1 MSLLRAPARP
11 RRRALSFAAFATASL
26 LAAVAVTQAV
36 SPTPARAADSLSCDQ
51 NTLYATG
58 NDGQFVSI
66 DATTGAATPVLAGTN
81 PLAPANNALGISR
94 NGIDAYAMQ
103 NGGSTLARY
112 STTSGKVTTVA
123 DIDSAQTLIRG
134 AVNPATGIYYYGSNG
149 ASAALGAYD
158 PAGTGTKIGRVGTIG
173 GLIGDR
179 NGDFAFSTRGLLFVV
194 TGNQVR
200 RVDETTIP
208 TEKEAAGAPALE
220 TSLVATLPTRTNS
233 PGIAFTSDGYLYVS
247 SARSIIKLD
256 PASGQQV
263 GQAIP
268 TSAGF
273 DLTDLASCN
282 YANTLTGAADV
293 TSRWKSGD
301 QFALAVSGGGVDES
315 NPGNRTTTAGK
326 KTGVQDQVA
335 GAALTIPQRQYT
347 VTQSAAGTTRLADY
361 RTTWSCLNVNKDPA
375 TDTSAL
381 VADGVGDVA
390 RFTFPSATTADGTD
404 VVCTFSNTVVALS
417 AAASDDTG
425 TTASGSTLTVAVP
438 GVLSNDA
445 GTDLTV
451 TSNTRP
457 AHGEA
462 SVAADG
468 SYVYTPAVGFS
479 GTDTFRY
486 TTTDGGGGTSTS
498 TVTITV
504 TPAGSDDVATSRAGQ
519 ALVVDA
525 AAGVLSNDSGSGLT
539 AAVTTRPSHGSL
551 VLGRDGSFRY
561 VPADGFSGTD
571 SFTYTAT
578 DAAGESTTSTVTITV
593 LPTAVDDTATAVAGT
608 PTTITGSALTANDDG
623 TDTKV
628 TAVSTPGHG
637 TASVTPAGDVLY
649 SPADDFSG
657 TDTVDYTVTD
667 GQGGTDTAT
676 ATVTVTVAPRASD
689 DSVDA
694 VADAPL
700 DVPAGRGLL
709 ANDGGTGPLTAAVA
723 TAPSH
728 GTVVVSPDGSF
739 VHTPEKG
746 FSGTDSFTYT
756 LTDGNGVTSTA
767 TATVAVAPKAVD
779 DAVQVTAGGNA
790 HVDGPGVLGNDLGT
804 GLTAAVVA
812 EPQHGTATIAPT
824 GEFDYT
830 PAPGFS
836 GTDTVTYQVADAAGR
851 TSTATVTITV
861 KPLAVDDQAETP
873 NGTIVS
879 IAAPGLLGND
889 LGIGLR
895 VTDHGSPSHGSVTV
909 DADGTWSYTPDSG
922 TSGTDSFEYQMT
934 DASGRTATARAWV
947 IVGDLAVAD
956 QGTATA
962 GRPLSVDAATGVLA
976 NDRGTGLSAALDG
989 TPRHGDVTVA
999 KDGSYVY
1006 TPATGF
1012 SGTDGFT
1019 YTATD
1024 AEGQKS
1030 TGIVTVVVVP
1040 DAVDDVTSTKADTAV
1055 TVAAPGVL
1063 GNDLGTDLRAE
1074 LVDAP
1079 AHGTVTIAAG
1089 GTITY
1094 APADG
1099 FSGTDQLSY
1108 RATDPSS
1115 GSDVATVTIHVGP
1128 IVVDD
1133 SPVGGTVADQPL
1145 VVDAAHGVLT
1155 NDTGTDLT
1163 AKVTDRPKTG
1173 SVTMGP
1179 DGSYTYTPT
1188 PGTSGKDTF
1197 GYEVTDGAG
1206 QKGTGTVTIVVA
1218 PKAVDDVAT
1227 VVAGGHVTVVTP
1239 GVVGNDVGTG
1249 LTVSGVTPAPH
1260 GTVTIA
1266 PDGTFDYTPA
1276 PGFSGDDIVVYTVT
1290 DRDGGTDTATV
1301 TVTVAPRAIDDR
1313 YTTPAA
1319 TTLTVPAPGL
1329 LVNDLGTGLTVTS
1342 VGTPAH
1348 GTIAT
1353 RADGTFVYTPDAGF
1367 SGTDRVEYTAAD
1379 ASGHATKA
1387 TATIVVGALAVDDAG
1402 TTHAGTPLTVDAAH
1416 GVLSNDSGSSLTATL
1431 DGRPA
1436 HGTVALAKDGSYVYT
1451 PTAGFSGVD
1460 AFTYTA
1466 TDTEGQTRTG
1476 TVTITVL
1483 PTAVDDE
1490 ASTPAD
1496 TTLTVSAPGVLGND
1510 LGTGLHVTTTGTATH
1525 GTVTIDAGGRLV
1537 YAPTA
1542 GYSGPDAVTYTVTD
1556 RDSGSVTAAVRITVG
1571 VKAVDDQGT
1580 TIAGQRLVSGKVGGV
1595 LGNDDGSVLWV
1606 TLASEPA
1613 HGTVT
1618 MQRDGSYEYLPDV
1631 GFVGVDPFDYT
1642 ATDASGQTSRATV
1655 TITVLGAAVA
1665 VDDEQRGTTDHAVTV
1680 DVTAN
1685 DSPTQ
1690 GATFDRG
1697 TVVIVD
1703 PATGDGV
1710 STLAVPGTG
1719 TWTVVDG
1726 SVVFT
1731 PEAGF
1736 DSKASVQY
1744 RVTDTAGVTV
1754 QAVVTVTF
1762 PMILTATQLAF
1773 TGSASVLGIAA
1784 MALLGVALG
1793 LALSRRGR
1801 RVTGPIR
1808 GRRAE

>member
-1 MSLLRAPARP
+1 MSLLRASVRP
-11 RRRALSFAAFATASL
+11 RRRALSLAAFATASL

-36 SPTPARAADSLSCDQ
+36 APAPAQAAPGLSCDQ

-58 NDGQFVSI
+58 GNGQFVSI
-66 DATTGAATPVLAGTN
+66 DATTGTATPVLAGDN

-103 NGGSTLARY
+103 NGGSTLAHY
-112 STTSGKVTTVA
+112 STTDGEVTTVTGV
-123 DIDSAQTLIRG
+123 DTAQTLIRG

-149 ASAALGAYD
+149 ATADLGAYD
-158 PAGTGTKIGRVGTIG
+158 PAGTGTKIGRVGSIG
-173 GLIGDR
+173 GLIGGQ

-200 RVDETTIP
+200 RVKETVIP
-208 TEKEAAGAPALE
+208 KEKAATGTPALE
-220 TSLVATLPTRTNS
+220 TSLVATLPSGTNS
-233 PGIAFTSDGYLYVS
+233 PGIAFTSDGYLFVS
-247 SARSIIKLD
+247 SGQSIIKLD

-263 GQAIP
+263 GQAVA
-268 TSAGF
+268 TTAGF
-273 DLTDLASCN
+273 AITDLSSCN

-301 QFALAVSGGGVDES
+301 QFALAVSGGGIDKA
-315 NPGNRTTTAGK
+315 NTGNQATTTGT

-335 GAALTIPQRQYT
+335 GAALTIPQREYT
-347 VTQSAAGTTRLADY
+347 VTQSAAGTTRLSDY
-361 RTTWSCLNVNKDPA
+361 RTTWSCVNVNKDPE
-375 TDTSAL
+375 TDKTAI
-381 VADGVGDVA
+381 VADGKGDVA
-390 RFTFPSATTADGTD
+390 RFTFPAATSADGTD
-404 VVCTFSNTVVALS
+404 VVCTFANTVTAIS
-417 AAASDDTG
+417 AAASDDQA
-425 TTASGSTLTVAVP
+425 TTASGTTLTVDAP
-438 GVLSNDA
+438 GVLANDA

-451 TSNTRP
+451 TSNTQP
-457 AHGEA
+457 ANGSA
-462 SVAADG
+462 TVKADG
-468 SYVYTPAVGFS
+468 SYAYTSAKGFS
-479 GTDTFRY
+479 GTDTFQY

-504 TPAGSDDVATSRAGQ
+504 TPSSSDDVATARAGQ
-519 ALVVDA
+519 PLVVDA
-525 AAGVLSNDSGSGLT
+525 ASGVLSNDSGSGLT
-539 AAVTTRPSHGSL
+539 AAVATGPSHGSL
-551 VLGRDGSFRY
+551 VLGRDGSYRY
-561 VPADGFSGTD
+561 VPVDGFSGTD

-578 DAAGESTTSTVTITV
+578 DADGAQTTSTVTITV
-593 LPTAVDDTATAVAGT
+593 LPTAADDTATAVSGT
-608 PTTITGSALTANDDG
+608 PTTIAGSDLTSNDDG
-623 TDTKV
+623 LDTTV
-628 TAVSTPGHG
+628 TAVSKPGHG
-637 TASVTPAGDVLY
+637 TASVTPAGDVVY
-649 SPADDFSG
+649 TPSDDFSG
-657 TDTVDYTVTD
+657 TDTFDYTVTD
-667 GQGGTDTAT
+667 GQGGTDT

-694 VADAPL
+694 VAGAPL

-709 ANDGGTGPLTAAVA
+709 ANDGGTGPLTAAIA

-739 VHTPEKG
+739 VYTPEKG

-756 LTDGNGVTSTA
+756 LTDDNGATSTA

-804 GLTAAVVA
+804 GLTAAVVTG
-812 EPQHGTATIAPT
+812 PQHGTATVAPD

-836 GTDTVTYQVADAAGR
+836 GTDTVTYQVTDAAGR

-861 KPLAVDDQAETP
+861 KPVAVDDQATTP
-873 NGTIVS
+873 SGTTVT

-889 LGIGLR
+889 FGTGLR
-895 VTDHGSPSHGSVTV
+895 VTDHGTPSHGTVTV
-909 DADGTWSYTPDSG
+909 DADGTWSYAPDAG
-922 TSGTDSFEYQMT
+922 TSGTDSFEYQVT
-934 DASGRTATARAWV
+934 DASGQTATAQAWV

-962 GRPLSVDAATGVLA
+962 GRPLSVDAAKGLLS
-976 NDRGTGLSAALDG
+976 NDSGTGLTAALDG
-989 TPRHGDVTVA
+989 APRHGDVTVA

-1012 SGTDGFT
+1012 SGTDAFT

-1024 AEGQKS
+1024 AEGQRS
-1030 TGIVTVVVVP
+1030 TGIVTIVVVP
-1040 DAVDDVTSTKADTAV
+1040 DAVDDVTSTKAGTAV

-1094 APADG
+1094 TPADG
-1099 FSGTDQLSY
+1099 FSGTDQLTY
-1108 RATDPSS
+1108 RATDPSG

-1145 VVDAAHGVLT
+1145 VVDADHGVLS
-1155 NDTGTDLT
+1155 NDKGTGLT
-1163 AKVTDRPKTG
+1163 AAVTDQPKTG
-1173 SVTMGP
+1173 TVTMGP
-1179 DGSYTYTPT
+1179 DGSYTYTPK

-1197 GYEVTDGAG
+1197 GYEVTDGNG

-1227 VVAGGHVTVVTP
+1227 VVAGGRVTVATP

-1249 LTVSGVTPAPH
+1249 LTVTSVTPAPH
-1260 GTVTIA
+1260 GTVTVA
-1266 PDGTFDYTPA
+1266 PDGSFDYTPA

-1301 TVTVAPRAIDDR
+1301 TVTVTPRAIDDR

-1329 LVNDLGTGLTVTS
+1329 LGNDLGTGLTLTS

-1348 GTIAT
+1348 GTIVTQPNGSA
-1353 RADGTFVYTPDAGF
+1353 VYTPDAGF
-1367 SGTDRVEYTAAD
+1367 SGTDRVEYTATD
-1379 ASGHATKA
+1379 ASGHSTKA
-1387 TATIVVGALAVDDAG
+1387 VATIVVGALAVDDAG
-1402 TTHAGTPLTVDAAH
+1402 TTRAGTPLTVDAAH
-1416 GVLSNDSGSSLTATL
+1416 GVLSNDSGSSLTATI

-1436 HGTVALAKDGSYVYT
+1436 HGTVDLAKDGSYVYT

-1466 TDTEGQTRTG
+1466 TDAEGQTRTG

-1496 TTLTVSAPGVLGND
+1496 TTLTVAAPGVLGND
-1510 LGTGLHVTTTGTATH
+1510 LGTGLRVTATGSATH

-1537 YAPTA
+1537 YVPTA

-1556 RDSGSVTAAVRITVG
+1556 RDGGTDTATVRISVG
-1571 VKAVDDQGT
+1571 VKAVDDKGT
-1580 TIAGQRLVSGKVGGV
+1580 TIAGQRLVTGKVGGV
-1595 LGNDDGSVLWV
+1595 LGNDDGSALWV
-1606 TLASEPA
+1606 TLASKPA

-1618 MQRDGSYEYLPDV
+1618 MQRDGSYEYLPDA
-1631 GFVGVDPFDYT
+1631 GFVGVDSFDYT

-1680 DVTAN
+1680 DVTTN

-1784 MALLGVALG
+1784 MALLGVAIG

>member
-1 MSLLRAPARP
+1 MSLLRASARP

-36 SPTPARAADSLSCDQ
+36 APAPAQAAAALSCDQ
-51 NTLYATG
+51 NTIYATASQ
-58 NDGQFVSI
+58 GQFVAI
-66 DATTGAATPVLAGTN
+66 NVAANTVSDVIAGTAN
-81 PLAPANNALGISR
+81 PFSPANNGLGVGR
-94 NGIDAYAMQ
+94 NGLDAYAFT
-103 NGGSTLARY
+103 NGAVNGSNGNVLARY
-112 STTSGKVTTVA
+112 DSASGAVTTVA
-123 DIDSAQTLIRG
+123 DANPTGAPASTLRG
-134 AVNPATGIYYYGSNG
+134 AVNPVTGIYYYATGG
-149 ASAALGAYD
+149 D
-158 PAGTGTKIGRVGTIG
+158 PATISAYNPKTGDKIGVVGRIP
-173 GLIGDR
+173 GLQAG
-179 NGDFAFSTRGLLFVV
+179 NGDFAFSTQGLLFVV
-194 TGNQVR
+194 ASNAVYR
-200 RVDETTIP
+200 LNDETVP
-208 TEKEAAGAPALE
+208 TTAGT
-220 TSLVATLPTRTNS
+220 TSLAATKLTDLPTGTNS
-233 PGIAFTSDGYLYVS
+233 PGIAFSSDGYLYVS
-247 SARSIIKLD
+247 SGMQIIKLD
-256 PASGQQV
+256 SSSGAEVSRMTTPAVSN
-263 GQAIP
+263 I
-268 TSAGF
+268 TSYS
-273 DLTDLASCN
+273 DLASCN
-282 YANTLTGAADV
+282 YANTLTGKADV
-293 TSRWKSGD
+293 EGRWKSGD
-301 QFALAVSGGGVDES
+301 QFALRVDGGNLASPSTATTSGS
-315 NPGNRTTTAGK
+315 A
-326 KTGVQDQVA
+326 TGVQAQKA
-335 GAALTIPQRQYT
+335 GAALAIPARTYT
-347 VTQSAAGTTRLADY
+347 VSQTAGNSSTRLADY
-361 RTTWSCLNVNKDPA
+361 STTYDCTNVNSS
-375 TDTSAL
+375 TS
-381 VADGVGDVA
+381 VASGSGNTA
-390 RFTFPSATTADGTD
+390 RFSFPAATSADGTD
-404 VVCTFSNTVVALS
+404 VVCTFTNAVAATS
-417 AAASDDTG
+417 AAASDDQA
-425 TTASGSTLTVAVP
+425 TTASGTTLTVDAP
-438 GVLSNDA
+438 GVLANDA

-451 TSNTRP
+451 TSNTQP
-457 AHGEA
+457 ANGTA
-462 SVAADG
+462 TVKADG
-468 SYVYTPAVGFS
+468 SYAYTPAKGFS
-479 GTDTFRY
+479 GTDTFQY

-498 TVTITV
+498 TVTISV
-504 TPAGSDDVATSRAGQ
+504 TPSSSDDVATARAGQ
-519 ALVVDA
+519 PLVVDA
-525 AAGVLSNDSGSGLT
+525 ASGVLSNDSGSGLT
-539 AAVTTRPSHGSL
+539 AAVATGPSHGSL
-551 VLGRDGSFRY
+551 VLGRDGSYRY
-561 VPADGFSGTD
+561 VPADGFSGSD

-578 DAAGESTTSTVTITV
+578 DADGAQTTSTVTITV
-593 LPTAVDDTATAVAGT
+593 LPTAADDTATAISGT
-608 PTTITGSALTANDDG
+608 PTTIAGSDLTSNDDG
-623 TDTKV
+623 IDTTV

-637 TASVTPAGDVLY
+637 TASVTPAGDVAY
-649 SPADDFSG
+649 TPSDDFSG
-657 TDTVDYTVTD
+657 TDTFDYTVTD
-667 GQGGTDTAT
+667 GQGGTDT

-694 VADAPL
+694 VAGAPL

-739 VHTPEKG
+739 VYTPEKG

-804 GLTAAVVA
+804 GLTAAVVTG
-812 EPQHGTATIAPT
+812 PQHGTATVAPN

-836 GTDTVTYQVADAAGR
+836 GTDTVTYQVTDAAGR

-861 KPLAVDDQAETP
+861 KPVAVDDQATTP
-873 NGTIVS
+873 SGTTVT

-889 LGIGLR
+889 LGTGLR
-895 VTDHGSPSHGSVTV
+895 VTDHGTPSHGTVTV
-909 DADGTWSYTPDSG
+909 DADGTWSYAPDAG
-922 TSGTDSFEYQMT
+922 TSGTDSFEYQVT
-934 DASGRTATARAWV
+934 DASGQTATAQAWV

-962 GRPLSVDAATGVLA
+962 GRPLSVDAANGLLS
-976 NDRGTGLSAALDG
+976 NDSGTGLTAVLDG
-989 TPRHGDVTVA
+989 APRHGDVTVA

-1012 SGTDGFT
+1012 SGTDTFT

-1030 TGIVTVVVVP
+1030 TGIVTIVVVP
-1040 DAVDDVTSTKADTAV
+1040 DAVDDVTSTKAGTAV

-1079 AHGTVTIAAG
+1079 AHGTATIAAG

-1094 APADG
+1094 TPADG
-1099 FSGTDQLSY
+1099 FSGTDQLTY
-1108 RATDPSS
+1108 RATDPSG

-1145 VVDAAHGVLT
+1145 VVDAEHGVLS
-1155 NDTGTDLT
+1155 NDKGTGLT
-1163 AKVTDRPKTG
+1163 AAVTDQPKAGT
-1173 SVTMGP
+1173 VTMGP
-1179 DGSYTYTPT
+1179 DGSYTYTPK

-1227 VVAGGHVTVVTP
+1227 VVAGGHVTVATP
-1239 GVVGNDVGTG
+1239 GVLGNDVGTG
-1249 LTVSGVTPAPH
+1249 LTVTAVTPASH
-1260 GTVTIA
+1260 GTVTVA

-1301 TVTVAPRAIDDR
+1301 TVTVAPRAIDDL

-1329 LVNDLGTGLTVTS
+1329 LVNDLGTGLTLTS
-1342 VGTPAH
+1342 VGTPSH
-1348 GTIAT
+1348 GTIVTQPNGSA
-1353 RADGTFVYTPDAGF
+1353 VYTPDAGF
-1367 SGTDRVEYTAAD
+1367 SGTDRVEYTATD
-1379 ASGHATKA
+1379 ASGRSTKA
-1387 TATIVVGALAVDDAG
+1387 VATIVVGALAVDDAG
-1402 TTHAGTPLTVDAAH
+1402 TTHAGTPLTVNAAH

-1436 HGTVALAKDGSYVYT
+1436 HGTVDLAKDGSYVYT

-1460 AFTYTA
+1460 TFTYTA
-1466 TDTEGQTRTG
+1466 TDAEGQTRTG
-1476 TVTITVL
+1476 TVVITVL
-1483 PTAVDDE
+1483 PTAVDDK

-1496 TTLTVSAPGVLGND
+1496 TTLTVAAPGVLGND
-1510 LGTGLHVTTTGTATH
+1510 LGTGLRVTATGTATH

-1537 YAPTA
+1537 YVPTA

-1556 RDSGSVTAAVRITVG
+1556 RDGGTATATVRISVG
-1571 VKAVDDQGT
+1571 VKAVDDKGT

-1595 LGNDDGSVLWV
+1595 LGNDDGSALWV
-1606 TLASEPA
+1606 TLASKPA

-1618 MQRDGSYEYLPDV
+1618 MQRDGSYEYLPDA
-1631 GFVGVDPFDYT
+1631 GFVGVDSFDYA

-1680 DVTAN
+1680 DVTTN
-1685 DSPTQ
+1685 DTPTQ

-1784 MALLGVALG
+1784 MALLGVAIG

>member
-36 SPTPARAADSLSCDQ
+36 SPTPAQAADSLSCDQ

-112 STTSGKVTTVA
+112 STTSGMVTKVTGV
-123 DIDSAQTLIRG
+123 DSAQTLIRG

-149 ASAALGAYD
+149 ASASLGAYD

-194 TGNQVR
+194 TGDQVR

-208 TEKEAAGAPALE
+208 TKKEAAGAPALA

-247 SARSIIKLD
+247 SDKSIIKLD

-263 GQAIP
+263 GQTIP
-268 TSAGF
+268 TTAGF
-273 DLTDLASCN
+273 DLTDLSSCN

-293 TSRWKSGD
+293 SSRWKSGD
-301 QFALAVSGGGVDES
+301 QFALAVSGGGIDES
-315 NPGNRTTTAGK
+315 NPGNRTTTTGK

-361 RTTWSCLNVNKDPA
+361 RTTWSCVNVNKDSA
-375 TDTSAL
+375 TDKSAL
-381 VADGVGDVA
+381 VAHGDGDVA

-404 VVCTFSNTVVALS
+404 VVCTFTNTVVATS

-425 TTASGSTLTVAVP
+425 TTASGTTLTVAAP
-438 GVLSNDA
+438 GVLSDDT

-457 AHGEA
+457 ANGEA
-462 SVAADG
+462 TVAADG
-468 SYVYTPAVGFS
+468 SYVYTPATGFS

-498 TVTITV
+498 TVTVTV
-504 TPAGSDDVATSRAGQ
+504 TPTGSDDVATARAGQ

-525 AAGVLSNDSGSGLT
+525 ASGVLANDSGTGLT
-539 AAVTTRPSHGSL
+539 AAVATGTNHGQL
-551 VLGRDGSFRY
+551 VLGTDGSYRY
-561 VPADGFSGTD
+561 VPDAGFSGTD

-578 DAAGESTTSTVTITV
+578 DVEGESTTSTVTITV
-593 LPTAVDDTATAVAGT
+593 LPTAVDDTASAVAGT
-608 PTTITGSALTANDDG
+608 PTTIVGSALTANDDG

-637 TASVTPAGDVLY
+637 TASVTPAGDVRY
-649 SPADDFSG
+649 TPADDFSG

-667 GQGGTDTAT
+667 GRGGTDTGT
-676 ATVTVTVAPRASD
+676 ITVTVAPRASAD
-689 DSVDA
+689 T
-694 VADAPL
+694 ADAIAGSSL

-709 ANDGGTGPLTAAVA
+709 ANDGGSGPLEATLA
-723 TAPSH
+723 TAPTN
-728 GTVVVSPDGSF
+728 GTVVVNPDGSY
-739 VHTPEKG
+739 VYTPTKA
-746 FSGTDSFTYT
+746 FSGTDTFTYT
-756 LTDGNGVTSTA
+756 LTDANGVTSTG
-767 TATVAVAPKAVD
+767 TVTVAVAPKAVD
-779 DAVQVTAGGNA
+779 DAVDVLAGGDA
-790 HVDGPGVLGNDLGT
+790 HLDGPGVLGNDLGT
-804 GLTAAVVA
+804 GLGAAIVTG
-812 EPQHGTATIAPT
+812 PQHGTATIAPD
-824 GEFDYT
+824 GVFDYT
-830 PAPGFS
+830 PTPGFS
-836 GTDTVTYQVADAAGR
+836 GTDTVTYQVTDAAGG

-861 KPLAVDDQAETP
+861 TPVAVDDAATTP
-873 NGTIVS
+873 NGTTVTTPAS
-879 IAAPGLLGND
+879 AGLLGND
-889 LGIGLR
+889 RGTGLR
-895 VTDHGSPSHGSVTV
+895 VTDHGTPSHGTVAV
-909 DADGTWSYTPDSG
+909 DADGTWSYTPDAG
-922 TSGTDSFEYQMT
+922 TSGTDSFEYQVT
-934 DASGRTATARAWV
+934 DSAGQTATARAWI
-947 IVGDLAVAD
+947 IVGDLAVED
-956 QGTATA
+956 RGTVTA
-962 GRPLSVDAATGVLA
+962 GRDLPVGAKDGLLS
-976 NDRGTGLSAALDG
+976 NDSGTGLTATLDG

-1006 TPATGF
+1006 TPAKGF
-1012 SGTDGFT
+1012 SGTDSFT

-1024 AEGQKS
+1024 AEKQTS
-1030 TGIVTVVVVP
+1030 TGIVTIVVLP
-1040 DAVDDVTSTKADTAV
+1040 DAVDDVTSTKAGTTV
-1055 TVAAPGVL
+1055 TVTAPGIL

-1074 LVDAP
+1074 IVDAP
-1079 AHGTVTIAAG
+1079 AHGTATITAG
-1089 GTITY
+1089 GTISYT
-1094 APADG
+1094 PVVG
-1099 FSGTDQLSY
+1099 FSGTDRLTY
-1108 RATDPSS
+1108 RATDGSD

-1128 IVVDD
+1128 MVVDD

-1163 AKVTDRPKTG
+1163 AKATDQPKAGT
-1173 SVTMGP
+1173 VTMGP
-1179 DGSYTYTPT
+1179 DGSYTYTPA

-1197 GYEVTDGAG
+1197 GYEVTDGNG
-1206 QKGTGTVTIVVA
+1206 QKGAGTVTIVVA
-1218 PKAVDDVAT
+1218 PKALDDVAM
-1227 VVAGGHVTVVTP
+1227 VVAGGRVTVATP
-1239 GVVGNDVGTG
+1239 GVVGNDLGTG
-1249 LTVSGVTPAPH
+1249 LTVTAFTPAPH

-1319 TTLTVPAPGL
+1319 TTLTVPAAGL
-1329 LVNDLGTGLTVTS
+1329 LGNDLGTGLTVTG

-1353 RADGTFVYTPDAGF
+1353 RPDGSFVYTPDAGF
-1367 SGTDRVEYTAAD
+1367 SGTDRVEYTATD

-1402 TTHAGTPLTVDAAH
+1402 STRAGTALTVDTAH

-1431 DGRPA
+1431 DAAPTR
-1436 HGTVALAKDGSYVYT
+1436 GTVELAPDGSYVYT
-1451 PTAGFSGVD
+1451 PTAGFSGTD
-1460 AFTYTA
+1460 SFTYTA
-1466 TDTEGQTRTG
+1466 TDGEGQTRTG
-1476 TVTITVL
+1476 AVTITVL
-1483 PTAVDDE
+1483 PTAVDDK
-1490 ASTPAD
+1490 AATPAD
-1496 TTLTVSAPGVLGND
+1496 TTLTVDAPGVLGND
-1510 LGTGLHVTTTGTATH
+1510 LGTGLRVTTTGAAAH

-1537 YAPTA
+1537 YTPTA
-1542 GYSGPDAVTYTVTD
+1542 GYSGPDAVSYGVADRDGGTATATVT
-1556 RDSGSVTAAVRITVG
+1556 ITVG
-1571 VKAVDDQGT
+1571 VKAVDDSGT
-1580 TIAGQRLVSGKVGGV
+1580 TIAGKRLVSGTIGGV
-1595 LGNDDGSVLWV
+1595 MRNDDGSALWV
-1606 TLASEPA
+1606 ALASGPA

-1618 MQRDGSYEYLPDV
+1618 LDRDGSYEYLPNA
-1631 GFVGVDPFDYT
+1631 GFVGVDSFDYT
-1642 ATDASGQTSRATV
+1642 ATDADGQTARATV
-1655 TITVLGAAVA
+1655 TITVWGAAVA
-1665 VDDEQRGTTDHAVTV
+1665 VDDQQRGTTDHAVTV

-1685 DSPTQ
+1685 DAPTE

-1710 STLAVPGTG
+1710 STLSVPDQG
-1719 TWTVVDG
+1719 TWTVADVN
-1726 SVVFT
+1726 VVFT
-1731 PEAGF
+1731 PAKGF

-1744 RVTDTAGVTV
+1744 RVTDTAGETV
-1754 QAVVTVTF
+1754 QAVVTVSF
-1762 PMILTATQLAF
+1762 PMILSATQLAF